1 MFRFTTNEIRDL
13 IVSFLIISLGFSIL
27 YSNRN
32 LNAILTIFPMVL
44 VGVGLGFVVHEIA
57 HKLASLHY
65 DFWAEYKLWVPGL
78 LIALISSF
86 FGFIFAAPGAVHIY
100 GNNMTKK
107 ENGVISLVGPLS
119 NIILS
124 IIFLILYLNSM
135 VFIEFGLTTFYLLQS
150 IFYLGFSINGFLAL
164 FNLIPFGI
172 FDGAKVIRWNGIIW
186 IGAVI
191 VSGILVSLPYIGIG
205 FL

>member
-65 DFWAEYKLWVPGL
+65 DFWAEYKLWAPGL
-78 LIALISSF
+78 LIAIISSF

-107 ENGVISLVGPLS
+107 ENGVISFVGPLT

-124 IIFLILYLNSM
+124 VIFLGLYLNSGIFM
-135 VFIEFGLTTFYLLQS
+135 GLRITTFYLLQS
-150 IFYLGFSINGFLAL
+150 TFYLGFAINAFLAL

-172 FDGAKVIRWNGIIW
+172 FDGAKVLRWNSIIW
-186 IGAVI
+186 IASIVI
-191 VSGILVSLPYIGIG
+191 SGILVYLSYTGVG